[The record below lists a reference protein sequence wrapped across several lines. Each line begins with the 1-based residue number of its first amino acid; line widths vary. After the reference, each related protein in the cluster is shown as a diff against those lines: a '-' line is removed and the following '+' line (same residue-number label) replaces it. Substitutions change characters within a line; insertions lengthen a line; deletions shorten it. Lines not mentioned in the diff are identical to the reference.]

1 MIAPSFPAK
10 AIPLDR
16 FLIFLKMTISLSCR
30 VSRVAF
36 ARRKIRALEP
46 KQLLHEH
53 EKHAALERKLFRN
66 SVVKV

>member
-1 MIAPSFPAK
+1 
-10 AIPLDR
+10 
-16 FLIFLKMTISLSCR
+16 MTISLSCR

-36 ARRKIRALEP
+36 ARRKIRAPEP